1 MKKYNKKHLALGA
14 AFIGLCIWAL
24 SKDGSKPPPDPL
36 APYAEDIALY
46 DSLKPVPQSQVIL
59 PPPVIDSQN
68 EHNGT
73 LDTTN
78 VNGHHFNYYIGEPY
92 RSDVVRSVQD
102 IDNFTLKAVHAS
114 YGHWGRGG
122 VSLEQAVTIQYK
134 IAAKGYPHFS
144 LNGLQFCHLPRYY
157 EACRSYPTWQVRRQA
172 YINWAKATG
181 DPEAYFLQ
189 GVRFWDDLNLNSPLA
204 EQFNTRNESNV
215 YGTITGMVYNF
226 IHTLSPQQLQQ
237 IPDIMEAF
245 ALFEEGAHGTC
256 FTCVPMIATYYRA
269 RQDYMA
275 AHPENQVD
283 IDGRTLAE
291 LTQLASTWFQ
301 RAFDNG
307 INCERGANRYFR
319 RGYTI
324 PFLPKPTTAQTK
336 QMVKNCIKQG
346 DKYALMNA
354 TQSLI
359 VQHNLNHEVITA
371 EDTDFSGWYLEEKD
385 PLLSVAADSLNGRVG
400 SSPEE
405 ESLFLRLLVAGY
417 SREEAPQYYDQV
429 RAQTAELAKL
439 LPSWG
444 LRNYEVNYFIP
455 NSLIMPHHLGLEFD
469 EQGNYKEVPARI
481 HR

>member
-1 MKKYNKKHLALGA
+1 M
-14 AFIGLCIWAL
+14 
-24 SKDGSKPPPDPL
+24 
-36 APYAEDIALY
+36 
-46 DSLKPVPQSQVIL
+46 

-73 LDTTN
+73 LDITN
-78 VNGHHFNYYIGEPY
+78 VNGHHFNYYLGKHFHRDALRE
-92 RSDVVRSVQD
+92 VQH
-102 IDNFTLKAVHAS
+102 IDNFTLKDIYTHAGS
-114 YGHWGRGG
+114 WGSDEL
-122 VSLEQAVTIQYK
+122 SLEKAVTIQYK

-189 GVRFWDDLNLNSPLA
+189 GVKYWPQMNENSPLA
-204 EQFNTRNESNV
+204 KQFKASAA
-215 YGTITGMVYNF
+215 TILDNNRLGSVYNF

-237 IPDIMEAF
+237 IPDTMEAF
-245 ALFEEGAHGTC
+245 ALLEQGANGTC
-256 FTCVPMIATYYRA
+256 FTCVPFVATYYRA

-275 AHPENQVD
+275 THPEHQVD

-291 LTQLASTWFQ
+291 LTHLASTWFQ

-307 INCERGANRYFR
+307 INCERGASNYFR
-319 RGYTI
+319 REYTI
-324 PFLPKPTTAQTK
+324 PFLPQPTTAQTK
-336 QMVKNCIKQG
+336 EMVKNCIKQG
-346 DKYALMNA
+346 DQHGLMQAVLSLRKALNPN
-354 TQSLI
+354 TG
-359 VQHNLNHEVITA
+359 EFRPEEERTG
-371 EDTDFSGWYLEEKD
+371 GWLLDELD
-385 PLLSVAADSLNGRVG
+385 PLLSIAAQMLIGNVGNSSEETSL
-400 SSPEE
+400 SI
-405 ESLFLRLLVAGY
+405 RLQIAGY
-417 SREEAPQYYDQV
+417 SEEEAPQYYDQV
-429 RAQTAELAKL
+429 RAQMAELAKL

-444 LRNYEVNYFIP
+444 LRDYEVSYFIP